1 MFSGQIG
8 LHILEG
14 IIQRYFQIYN
24 GEPLLGFWQHFN
36 DEIDFNSIVVGDIY
50 GEPHAEYK
58 LKRCERYF
66 LFLIVQIN
74 IKSIET
80 SLGDPRKIKKSEQPT
95 RTFNPKPILAQIPR
109 YAYLLTIFALL
120 AGIFFPLITPGV
132 PFDHAIQGIAT
143 LSLGLVGGILLFKA
157 ATSDNRRGI
166 FIAVG
171 FALIA
176 ISLVLIYH
184 IQDTVRS
191 LYY

>member
-1 MFSGQIG
+1 MTKWKR
-8 LHILEG
+8 LRRLRER
-14 IIQRYFQIYN
+14 QRAESEAIKPEAEVTAEIT
-24 GEPLLGFWQHFN
+24 EP
-36 DEIDFNSIVVGDIY
+36 
-50 GEPHAEYK
+50 EPKLAE
-58 LKRCERYF
+58 R
-66 LFLIVQIN
+66 
-74 IKSIET
+74 T

-132 PFDHAIQGIAT
+132 PFEHAIQGIVT

-171 FALIA
+171 FALIT

-184 IQDTVRS
+184 IQETVRS
-191 LYY
+191 VYY